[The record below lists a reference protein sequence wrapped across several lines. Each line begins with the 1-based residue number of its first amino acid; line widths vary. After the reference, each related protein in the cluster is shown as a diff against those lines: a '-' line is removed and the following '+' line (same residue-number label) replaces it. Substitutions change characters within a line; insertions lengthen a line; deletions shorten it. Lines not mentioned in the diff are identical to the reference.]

1 MRYSD
6 TAYLI
11 EEKREETSLLCWENR
26 SDNTKLVCVPV
37 EMMCDT
43 VNRSFRAQLAA
54 ILDKLTKA
62 ALLEIGSL
70 ADECSAILHTEISQ
84 HKTENEALR
93 KRCYSL
99 EVQLRAAREA
109 HGYSGTRPQTAGQD
123 DRKRFLLLNVY
134 IAQEQRC

>member
-1 MRYSD
+1 
-6 TAYLI
+6 
-11 EEKREETSLLCWENR
+11 
-26 SDNTKLVCVPV
+26 
-37 EMMCDT
+37 MMCDT

-70 ADECSAILHTEISQ
+70 ADECSAVLHTEISQ
-84 HKTENEALR
+84 HKTENEALK

-109 HGYSGTRPQTAGQD
+109 HGYRPQTAGQT
-123 DRKRFLLLNVY
+123 FFSMSTAAMLTLEFTFVLELCSY
-134 IAQEQRC
+134 SQM

>member
-1 MRYSD
+1 
-6 TAYLI
+6 
-11 EEKREETSLLCWENR
+11 
-26 SDNTKLVCVPV
+26 
-37 EMMCDT
+37 MMCNT

-70 ADECSAILHTEISQ
+70 ADECSAVLHTEISQ
-84 HKTENEALR
+84 HKTENEALK

-109 HGYSGTRPQTAGQD
+109 HGYPAHGNGGNRPQAAGQI
-123 DRKRFLLLNVY
+123 DRKRAFAVY
-134 IAQEQRC
+134 IFLV